1 MAKLHFFYSVMNAGK
16 SAQLLLAR
24 HNYDVHGFKTLLFTS
39 ATDTRAGE
47 GLISS
52 RLGISAAAHA
62 LVPTDDLFEIV
73 AQKTENA
80 GRNPKTIVFID
91 EIQFLSPDQ
100 IRQASDI
107 ADDLNIPVLAYGL
120 KNNVFGELFS
130 PAVGTALALADS
142 IREVK
147 QMCHCGSKATMILRF
162 DKQGRVDRSGDVVKI
177 GAEEAYVSV
186 CRPCFKMG
194 DIGNAARQTLVA
206 EGEHVGPVV
215 CATCETAYPSMQ
227 GMFLSQQAYHCSATA
242 DRRGVSG
249 HYGST
254 VADGDRLTFVGPR
267 PKHVRSGNMC
277 DPCITKLKQ
286 DGMIVTRVSMFGGDF
301 DDELRPED
309 FWDPDE
315 DEDQDAFDMDDATTT
330 DTKNTGSE

>member
-39 ATDTRAGE
+39 ATDTRSGG
-47 GLISS
+47 GLITS
-52 RLGISAAAHA
+52 RLGISAPAHA
-62 LVPTDDLFEIV
+62 LVASDDLFEIV
-73 AQKTENA
+73 EGMV
-80 GRNPKTIVFID
+80 GRAVRSPKTIVFID
-91 EIQFLSPDQ
+91 EIQFLTPEQ

-130 PAVGTALALADS
+130 PAVATALAHADS
-142 IREVK
+142 IREIK

-162 DKQGRVDRSGDVVKI
+162 DKEGRVDRSGDVVKI

-186 CRPCFKMG
+186 CRPCFKSG

-206 EGEHVGPVV
+206 EEEYVGPVV
-215 CATCETAYPSMQ
+215 CATCETAFPSLS
-227 GMFLSQQAYHCSATA
+227 GMFMTQQAYHCSAVA
-242 DRRGVSG
+242 DRRGVTG

-254 VADGDRLTFVGPR
+254 VADGDRLEFVGKR
-267 PKHVRSGNMC
+267 PDHVRSGNMC
-277 DPCITKLKQ
+277 DPCITALKEA
-286 DGMIVTRVSMFGGDF
+286 GMIRTQSSFFGVSG
-301 DDELRPED
+301 DELRPED
-309 FWDPDE
+309 YWDPDAE
-315 DEDQDAFDMDDATTT
+315 EGTEWLGENFNPSE
-330 DTKNTGSE
+330 KTGNSDV